1 MDTGRAVWKRGQAE
15 SLCRREGMGAC
26 LVLERRTL
34 PQEALVRDMAL
45 GLHAGTEGRQ
55 HSAAAAAP
63 MAGPTVYTRDDLWKA
78 GLRNDSATDAA
89 VTELCGGTVV
99 AGLSTQLMG
108 LLGCSTVRGVA
119 RAVPHRG
126 HQQQWTRLAS
136 LTAAARAPRLVAKG
150 DAALQHAAGAGAP
163 PLLPDLSLKGAS
175 AHKKPSW
182 CAHRSARAA
191 CWW

>member
-1 MDTGRAVWKRGQAE
+1 VRVEA
-15 SLCRREGMGAC
+15 CRRGRLTRQERAGERSAQSAGRSQRCGRGGKQGRYAGEGMGAC
-26 LVLERRTL
+26 LVLERRAL

-99 AGLSTQLMG
+99 QGYL
-108 LLGCSTVRGVA
+108 
-119 RAVPHRG
+119 
-126 HQQQWTRLAS
+126 
-136 LTAAARAPRLVAKG
+136 
-150 DAALQHAAGAGAP
+150 
-163 PLLPDLSLKGAS
+163 
-175 AHKKPSW
+175 
-182 CAHRSARAA
+182 RS
-191 CWW
+191 